1 MGRFWSRFLSIE
13 CSWDLIFLIKYLKLT
28 LKLFLK
34 CSSCKHENSL
44 KSSAT
49 TRIEFVMLEKNKTI
63 DIDCAKCNKR
73 ISASINKIYAKESR
87 LAYFIAGIIF
97 LIGSLL
103 VLIFWSKILSGSK
116 SVMGLYAVALILLVP
131 VWIYIIIK
139 KEDRIRVSTFNHTYV
154 SEEL

>member
-1 MGRFWSRFLSIE
+1 M
-13 CSWDLIFLIKYLKLT
+13 KLT
-28 LKLFLK
+28 LKLYLK

-49 TRIEFVMLEKNKTI
+49 TRIEYVMLEKNKTI

-73 ISASINKIYAKESR
+73 TSASVNKIYAKESK

-116 SVMGLYAVALILLVP
+116 SVMGLYAVALILLAP

-139 KEDRIRVSTFNHTYV
+139 KEDRIRVGTFNHTYV
-154 SEEL
+154 SEEF